1 MKVLTILRSPKKKG
15 KTAAALM
22 MFEEEMKSRGNEV
35 ERINITEYN
44 INGCLGC
51 GVCTGVLDNPGCVQK
66 DDFSIIFDKMTQ
78 SDVIVYASPL
88 TGWDIS
94 SQIKPLMDRH
104 FCLVKGYSTENH
116 KSLIEN
122 KQISL
127 LITCGGPIEKN
138 ADIVQVFFDRF
149 GSYAKGKVFGKYIVP
164 FSQSSGFENRAKN
177 TAEKMAGALDGYHK
191 APQ

>member
-1 MKVLTILRSPKKKG
+1 MKVLTILGSPKKKG
-15 KTAAALM
+15 KTAAVLT
-22 MFEEEMKSRGNEV
+22 MFEEQMKSRGDEV
-35 ERINITEYN
+35 ERISITDYN

-51 GVCTGVLDNPGCVQK
+51 GVCTGVPDSPGCVQK
-66 DDFSIIFDKMTQ
+66 DDFSTIFDKMAS

-88 TGWDIS
+88 IGWDIS

-122 KQISL
+122 KRISL
-127 LITCGGPIEKN
+127 LITCGGPIENN

-149 GSYAKGKVFGKYIVP
+149 GSYAKGQVFGKYIVP
-164 FSQSSGFENRAKN
+164 FSQSPDFEDRAKN
-177 TAEKMAGALDGYHK
+177 MAKEMAGALAGCDK
-191 APQ
+191 V